1 MGRSNSVNSLFII
14 AEVEDRRM
22 MLLTWGHSQ
31 YIVPKVLAI
40 RMMSDAGHG
49 SVDAFSTIKD
59 LTEHPRGFVRPRLFR
74 MPARYS
80 VCPPDAL

>member
-1 MGRSNSVNSLFII
+1 
-14 AEVEDRRM
+14 
-22 MLLTWGHSQ
+22 
-31 YIVPKVLAI
+31 
-40 RMMSDAGHG
+40 MMSDAGHG